1 MLNLKVRLKQ
11 KWFWIT
17 LIPLLFLLI
26 DQVYTL
32 VTLMQTAIIGE
43 LFEGELQA
51 MVIAAIG
58 TLFAVLALI
67 GFPVDLTTEGYGD
80 SARALNYDV
89 PAMSASEQA
98 KLDYE
103 AYLDETFTLNAKHAD
118 HDGDGCADLEEAKE
132 RYGRDF
138 ISMAEVRHYEACL
151 DDTSLAKEDKVGGT
165 D

>member
-17 LIPLLFLLI
+17 LITLLFLLI
-26 DQVYTL
+26 DQVYTM
-32 VTLMQTAIIGE
+32 VTLIQSATIGE

-89 PAMSASEQA
+89 PAMNASEQA

-103 AYLDETFTLNAKHAD
+103 AYLDETLAINAKHAD
-118 HDGDGCADLEEAKE
+118 SDGDECADLEEAKE

-151 DDTSLAKEDKVGGT
+151 DDTSLAKFDKVGGT

>member
-43 LFEGELQA
+43 LFESELQA

-80 SARALNYDV
+80 SARALNYEV
-89 PAMSASEQA
+89 PAMNASEQA

-103 AYLDETFTLNAKHAD
+103 AYLDEIFILNAD

-132 RYGRDF
+132 CYGRDF
-138 ISMAEVRHYEACL
+138 ISMAEVRRYEAGL

>member
-80 SARALNYDV
+80 SARALNYEV

-138 ISMAEVRHYEACL
+138 ISMAEVRRYEACL

>member
-1 MLNLKVRLKQ
+1 MLNLKIRLKQ

-32 VTLMQTAIIGE
+32 VTLIQSATIGE

-51 MVIAAIG
+51 MAIAAIG

-89 PAMSASEQA
+89 PAMNASEQA

-103 AYLDETFTLNAKHAD
+103 AYLDEIFVLNAD
-118 HDGDGCADLEEAKE
+118 PDGDGCADLEEAKE

-138 ISMAEVRHYEACL
+138 ISMAEVRRYEACL